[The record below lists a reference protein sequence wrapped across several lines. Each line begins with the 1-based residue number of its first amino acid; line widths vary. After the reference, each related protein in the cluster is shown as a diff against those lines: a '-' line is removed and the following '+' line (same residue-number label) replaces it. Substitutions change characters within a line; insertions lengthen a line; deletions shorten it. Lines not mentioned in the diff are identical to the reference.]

1 MNHLRC
7 SWRVFLGASLHGG
20 AILGLSFA
28 FAGHAQSLPAGPGS
42 ATVQRVC
49 SKCHNITVVTARRL
63 SEAGWE
69 NVVENMISRGAA
81 ASPDEQEEVVSYLA
95 ANFGPNAPAPQNTAS
110 GKASVPVQAPPPPPA
125 LDSSQ
130 VARAKELIES
140 NGCLSCHQ
148 MNGQGSF
155 AGPYLGDAGA
165 SLSVEQISAA
175 LVSPSK
181 ELSPRNRTVS
191 LVTRDGKKVDG
202 KLLNQD
208 GFSVQLIDASGQ
220 LLTFERANLRNF
232 TIVTENPMPSYANRM
247 APQDIS
253 LLVKYLETLTGRSQQ
268 E

>member
-1 MNHLRC
+1 MNDRGYR
-7 SWRVFLGASLHGG
+7 WRTFLGAGLHAG

-28 FAGHAQSLPAGPGS
+28 PAGLAQSLPAGPGS

-49 SKCHNITVVTARRL
+49 SKCHNITIVTARRL

-81 ASPDEQEEVVSYLA
+81 ATPDEQEEIVSYLA
-95 ANFGPNAPAPQNTAS
+95 ATFGPGAPASQNAAS

-125 LDSSQ
+125 LDDSQ
-130 VARAKELIES
+130 TARAKELIES

-155 AGPYLGDAGA
+155 AGPYLGDVGA
-165 SLSVEQISAA
+165 NLSAEQISAA

-232 TIVTENPMPSYANRM
+232 TIVTANPMPSYANRM
-247 APQDIS
+247 APDDIS
-253 LLVKYLETLTGRSQQ
+253 LLVKYLETLTGRSQ
-268 E
+268 